1 MQREVLLALGEQ
13 SLANLGTD
21 SVALNLKARQRLD
34 GAKSG
39 VGYCPHLTAAICQ
52 VSAHHGRSPFQ
63 DAWQRAGIGRK
74 DLCNRPK
81 H

>member
-34 GAKSG
+34 GANSR
-39 VGYCPHLTAAICQ
+39 VRYCPHLTAAIRQ
-52 VSAHHGRSPFQ
+52 VSVNHGRFPFQ
-63 DAWQRAGIGRK
+63 DAWERAGIGRK
-74 DLCNRPK
+74 DLRNRPK